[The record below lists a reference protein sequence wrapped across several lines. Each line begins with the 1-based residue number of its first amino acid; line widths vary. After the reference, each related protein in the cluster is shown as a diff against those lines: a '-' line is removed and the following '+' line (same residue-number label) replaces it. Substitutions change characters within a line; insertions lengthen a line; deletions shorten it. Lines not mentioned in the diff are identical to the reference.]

1 MKRLG
6 SVSAVVLFAALAGC
20 GVLPEPSPP
29 PELYRLTTVDHTA
42 VPGRRLPVQLVVNR
56 PVAEAALDT
65 QRLALTRSPTTLDY
79 FADSAWTDQLPG
91 MVQAQLIASL
101 ENSGRFAAVG
111 TPTGAL
117 HADEV
122 LALDLR
128 HFEAVY
134 HGAGPPRWRVEIA
147 AQLIRMPNRTALA
160 VRDFQ
165 AEVPAARNA
174 MPDIVAAADAAW
186 RNVAREI
193 VAWTVESLATRH

>member
-1 MKRLG
+1 MRRMGRGLAAIFL
-6 SVSAVVLFAALAGC
+6 VALAGC
-20 GVLPEPSPP
+20 GILPRPLPAP
-29 PELYRLTTVDHTA
+29 VLYRLTAIDRGA
-42 VPGRRLPVQLVVNR
+42 GPSRRLPVQLVVNR

-65 QRLALTRSPTTLDY
+65 PRLALTRSPTTLDY
-79 FADSAWTDQLPG
+79 FADAAWTGQLPG

-111 TPTGAL
+111 TPIGTL
-117 HADEV
+117 HADDV

-147 AQLIRMPNRTALA
+147 AQLIKMPDRTALA

-165 AEVPAARNA
+165 AEVPVTRNA
-174 MPDIVAAADAAW
+174 MPDIVVAADAAW

>member
-1 MKRLG
+1 MRQMGRGL
-6 SVSAVVLFAALAGC
+6 AAIVLVALAGC
-20 GVLPEPSPP
+20 GVLPTPSPA
-29 PELYRLTTVDHTA
+29 PELYRLTAIDRSAGA
-42 VPGRRLPVQLVVNR
+42 VSRLPVQLVVNR

-65 QRLALTRSPTTLDY
+65 PRLALMRSPTTLDY
-79 FADSAWTDQLPG
+79 FADAAWTDQLPG